1 MPVDEF
7 SLSDFLR
14 CFMEY
19 AYDENEV
26 KSFSPPN
33 APSWHLFL
41 WHTRTL
47 LLNARLPHAHF
58 GGFSFE
64 KRVPYSHNM
73 MKAME
78 ALQWICHVR
87 HPDWRIV
94 LYPKMYRE
102 PTSSRLARDPI
113 LVRTLEIAYA
123 VAVETD
129 GFLEL

>member
-1 MPVDEF
+1 MPADEF
-7 SLSDFLR
+7 TLSDFLR
-14 CFMEY
+14 YFMEY
-19 AYDENEV
+19 ACDENEV

-33 APSWHLFL
+33 AFSWHLFL

-47 LLNARLPHAHF
+47 LLDARLPHTYF

-64 KRVPYSHNM
+64 NGAPYSHDM

-78 ALQWICHVR
+78 ALLWVCHVR

-102 PTSSRLARDPI
+102 PISSRFARDPI

-123 VAVETD
+123 VAVRTE

>member
-1 MPVDEF
+1 MPSADF

-14 CFMEY
+14 HFMEY
-19 AYDENEV
+19 ACDENEV

-33 APSWHLFL
+33 ALSWHLFL
-41 WHTRTL
+41 WNTRTL
-47 LLNARLPHAHF
+47 LLNAHLPHAYF

-64 KRVPYSHNM
+64 RGVPSSHHM

-78 ALQWICHVR
+78 ALQWTCHVR
-87 HPDWRIV
+87 YSDWRIV

-102 PTSSRLARDPI
+102 PTSFQFTRDPI
-113 LVRTLEIAYA
+113 LVRSLEIAYA
-123 VAVETD
+123 VAVNTD